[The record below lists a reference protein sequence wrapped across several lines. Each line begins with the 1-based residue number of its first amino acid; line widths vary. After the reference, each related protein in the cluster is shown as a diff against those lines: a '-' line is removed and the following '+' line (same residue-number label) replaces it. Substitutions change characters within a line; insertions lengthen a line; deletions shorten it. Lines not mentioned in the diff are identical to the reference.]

1 VIAIRFLRSRK
12 YKTNS
17 KRWSIVLQLFA
28 IWYMVI
34 ITGTYLSSGT
44 DAYFNDHDQ
53 VTGQITAGTWE
64 VESSQWDKSSLA
76 FLNKDQTIVVKACPP
91 IKIST
96 KIKNNGRDMKGTTE
110 FEVFYKESGNPM
122 KGQKIGDG
130 IIQPIVSKQVDV
142 LRFEISKP
150 GNYKF
155 RALQRPGHGNKD
167 DSRQDLWS
175 ETITVKCEEV
185 KKPQDKEE
193 VKSESVPVKEVEEK
207 SEKSVSVE
215 KEQKAEQ
222 KKAASETESEPVK
235 EEVETPDKVS
245 PETGTKLE
253 KKDESAEQDK
263 SEGKEVPSLTE
274 APESETPM
282 QKEG

>member
-1 VIAIRFLRSRK
+1 MRSRK

-17 KRWSIVLQLFA
+17 KRWSVALQLFA

-44 DAYFNDHDQ
+44 GAYFNDHDQ

-76 FLNKDQTIVVKACPP
+76 FINKDQTIVVKACPP
-91 IKIST
+91 INIST
-96 KIKNNGRDMKGTTE
+96 KIKNNGSDMKGTTE

-122 KGQKIGDG
+122 KGKKIGDG
-130 IIQPIVSKQVDV
+130 IIQPIASKQVDV
-142 LRFEISKP
+142 LTFEVNKP

-175 ETITVKCEEV
+175 ETVTVKCEED
-185 KKPQDKEE
+185 KKSQEKEE
-193 VKSESVPVKEVEEK
+193 VKSESEPVKEVEEK
-207 SEKSVSVE
+207 SVPAE
-215 KEQKAEQ
+215 KEVKPEP
-222 KKAASETESEPVK
+222 KKEVSETETEPVK
-235 EEVETPDKVS
+235 KKVETPDKVS
-245 PETGTKLE
+245 PETGTKVE
-253 KKDESAEQDK
+253 KKDETSEQDK
-263 SEGKEVPSLTE
+263 SEGKEVPSQPETT
-274 APESETPM
+274 ESEAPM

>member
-1 VIAIRFLRSRK
+1 MIPIRFLRSRK

-17 KRWSIVLQLFA
+17 KRWSMALQLIA

-76 FLNKDQTIVVKACPP
+76 FINKDQTIVMKACPP
-91 IKIST
+91 VSIST
-96 KIKNNGRDMKGTTE
+96 KIKNNGSEMKGTTE

-122 KGQKIGDG
+122 KGNKIGDG
-130 IIQPIVSKQVDV
+130 IIQPIASKQVDV
-142 LRFEISKP
+142 LTFEVNNP

-175 ETITVKCEEV
+175 ETVTVKCEEV
-185 KKPQDKEE
+185 KKSQEKEE
-193 VKSESVPVKEVEEK
+193 VKSESEPVKEVEEK
-207 SEKSVSVE
+207 SVPAE
-215 KEQKAEQ
+215 KEEKTEP
-222 KKAASETESEPVK
+222 KKAVSEPETEPVK

-245 PETGTKLE
+245 PSPETDKKLE
-253 KKDESAEQDK
+253 KKDETSEQDK
-263 SEGKEVPSLTE
+263 SEGIEVPSQPETT
-274 APESETPM
+274 ESEAPM

>member
-1 VIAIRFLRSRK
+1 MITIRFLRSRK
-12 YKTNS
+12 FKTNS
-17 KRWSIVLQLFA
+17 KRWSVALQLFA

-53 VTGQITAGTWE
+53 VTGKITAGTWE

-76 FLNKDQTIVVKACPP
+76 FINKDQTIVVKACPP

-110 FEVFYKESGNPM
+110 FEVLYKDSGNPM
-122 KGQKIGDG
+122 KGKKIGDG
-130 IIQPIVSKQVDV
+130 IIQPIDSNKVDV
-142 LRFEISKP
+142 LTFEVNKP

-185 KKPQDKEE
+185 KKSQEKEE
-193 VKSESVPVKEVEEK
+193 VKSESEPGKEVEEK
-207 SEKSVSVE
+207 SVPAE

-222 KKAASETESEPVK
+222 NKEASETESDPVK

-245 PETGTKLE
+245 PETDTKLE
-253 KKDESAEQDK
+253 KKDETSEQDK

-274 APESETPM
+274 TTKSEAPM